1 MVQYRKNHKNSKG
14 ESAPWVIVSCGDGKT
29 EKGTVLSSHKSK
41 SAADEHLQQMHAHS
55 ANESVD
61 FNAWLGEQQPTP
73 MMEAVTQI
81 FDALFENNVKCR

>member
-1 MVQYRKNHKNSKG
+1 MVQYRKGHKNSKG

-61 FNAWLGEQQPTP
+61 FKAWLGEQPQTP
-73 MMEAVTQI
+73 MMEAVAQI
-81 FDALFENNVKCR
+81 YDALFENT